1 MSRPLSLLGMFV
13 SVVFALVLLIP
24 QAVEAV
30 GSSSASASVAS
41 SRVLSASS
49 SFSSSSLT
57 AQQKLH
63 QQAARAQG
71 EAAAAVARRKA
82 VAVVAQQA
90 ARSGGR
96 GTVVPGSAASAKPPV
111 PGVPDSP
118 LVPLAV
124 KAPSSPVLVRA
135 LDDADTDAQAFAA
148 MYPAMNNSV
157 ALLKEMDESQV
168 KIKALRLKQ
177 AEKQNFLDELQ
188 VKEAMLRTDVQKD
201 GVAVRNLEAHVRGL
215 NARLEKLKRQD
226 ELERLAQKYNEINSQ
241 GQKLRNQ
248 VHEINNVKDALY
260 NRMSD
265 IHSDIE
271 ALRAKENRDLRLSI
285 NVDEDA
291 ADERNGVAVTR
302 IVHASGPG
310 GSSTVIAGSGSGV
323 GSDEAPLVVHARH
336 AVGSAIGE
344 GVIPLASS
352 VNAGG
357 PIVVSPF
364 GTATPPH
371 VAQQQQLAALA
382 NQQQQILMQQHQL
395 QQALLGAAM
404 LHNLNGGAASPTSSN
419 GPLPPPNTYSAGY
432 QAAQSAAEAYKD
444 GLEAGAKI
452 VNGPGSAAGAGAG
465 AAAASAKPAAGAPP
479 LGGMGA
485 AGGAAGAMGGAPGG
499 AMGGAMGGAGAPM
512 GGGAGGMGGAPPV

>member
-1 MSRPLSLLGMFV
+1 M
-13 SVVFALVLLIP
+13 
-24 QAVEAV
+24 
-30 GSSSASASVAS
+30 
-41 SRVLSASS
+41 
-49 SFSSSSLT
+49 
-57 AQQKLH
+57 
-63 QQAARAQG
+63 
-71 EAAAAVARRKA
+71 
-82 VAVVAQQA
+82 
-90 ARSGGR
+90 
-96 GTVVPGSAASAKPPV
+96 
-111 PGVPDSP
+111 
-118 LVPLAV
+118 PLAV

-291 ADERNGVAVTR
+291 ADDRSGVAVTR
-302 IVHASGPG
+302 IVHAAGPG
-310 GSSTVIAGSGSGV
+310 GSATMIAGSGSGV

-336 AVGSAIGE
+336 AVGGSETAE
-344 GVIPLASS
+344 GVIPLAGS

-364 GTATPPH
+364 GSPPI
-371 VAQQQQLAALA
+371 AQPQQQQLTALA
-382 NQQQQILMQQHQL
+382 TQQQQILMQQHQL

-404 LHNLNGGAASPTSSN
+404 LHNLNGGAASPTSGS

-432 QAAQSAAEAYKD
+432 QAAQSAAEAYRD

-452 VNGPGSAAGAGAG
+452 VNNGPGSSSSSSSNSAAGAGAG
-465 AAAASAKPAAGAPP
+465 A
-479 LGGMGA
+479 GA
-485 AGGAAGAMGGAPGG
+485 AGGSKPAAAAGLLPGGMGGAAGGGLGG
-499 AMGGAMGGAGAPM
+499 AA
-512 GGGAGGMGGAPPV
+512 GGGAAGGGMGGGMGGAPPL